1 LEGEIQRCLEGR
13 LAKPPQ
19 INSDPRQIFLNIGQT
34 GWKGFAMSKIDIL
47 MPNSMRDVVTS
58 ELEKRFTLHKPFE
71 TADPEAATAAVA
83 DRIRGIAGLGVRV
96 DATYLE
102 QFPNLEIVAN
112 FGVGYDNIDAKAC
125 GAKGVMVTNT
135 PDVLTD
141 EVADTAIGL
150 LIMTVR
156 ELSAAERWVRDG
168 NWTSKGSYPLTKGS
182 LRGRTMGILGLGR
195 IGKAIAQRAEAL
207 GLSIC
212 YHGRSRQAGVEYPYY
227 DTLEGLAEAC
237 DTLMLVAPG
246 GVETHHIVNENIMR
260 ALGPD
265 GVLINIGRGT
275 VVDEEALANALK
287 SRTIHAAGLDV
298 FENEPHVPQALL
310 DLENL
315 VVLPHVGSASE
326 HTRDAMGGL
335 VASNLV
341 SWFETG
347 RAVTPVAETPQK
359 A

>member
-1 LEGEIQRCLEGR
+1 
-13 LAKPPQ
+13 
-19 INSDPRQIFLNIGQT
+19 
-34 GWKGFAMSKIDIL
+34 MSKIDIL
-47 MPNSMRDVVTS
+47 MPKSMRDVVVT

-71 TADPEAATAAVA
+71 AADPAAATAAVA
-83 DRIRGIAGLGVRV
+83 DRIRGIAGLGIKV
-96 DATYLE
+96 DASYLE

-112 FGVGYDNIDAKAC
+112 FGVGYDNIDAQAC
-125 GAKGVMVTNT
+125 RARGVMVTNT

-168 NWTSKGSYPLTKGS
+168 KWASQGSYPLTKGS

-195 IGKAIAQRAEAL
+195 IGKAIATRAEAL

-212 YHGRSRQAGVEYPYY
+212 YHGRSQQAGVDYPYH
-227 DTLEGLAEAC
+227 DTLEGLAKAC

-246 GVETHHIVNENIMR
+246 GAETYRIVNDNILK
-260 ALGPD
+260 ALGPN
-265 GVLINIGRGT
+265 GVLINIGRGS
-275 VVDEEALANALK
+275 VVDEEALAEALK

-310 DLENL
+310 DLDNL

-335 VASNLV
+335 VANNLV

-347 RAVTPVAETPQK
+347 RAVTPVAETPQQ